1 MMKNKTIILFA
12 AIALILIVACNTE
25 TKYETR
31 QVDDM
36 FSIDIPTYMTDIN
49 LENPEASITVGDSLK
64 ERYVMVIY
72 ETKQEIEEYGVDMEL
87 DINNYSEIVIEMF
100 GQAFTNPETKK
111 VTQEPKPI
119 NGITSLSY
127 EIRGEF
133 AEVGAGIYSY
143 ITILESD
150 KSFYTIYIWSL
161 ETDERNF
168 TPEAHHIAVSFKEL

>member
-1 MMKNKTIILFA
+1 MKNKTIIILSA
-12 AIALILIVACNTE
+12 LALIFTVSCNTE
-25 TKYETR
+25 TTYNSK

-36 FSIDIPTYMTDIN
+36 FSLDVPTYMSDIN
-49 LENPEASITVGDSLK
+49 LENPEASLTVGDSLQ

-72 ETKQEIEEYGVDMEL
+72 ETKKEIESYGVDMEL
-87 DINNYSEIVIEMF
+87 DINNYSDIVIEMF

-111 VTQEPKPI
+111 VTEEPTSI

-133 AEVGAGIYSY
+133 SEIEADIYSY

-168 TPEAHHIAVSFKEL
+168 APEAHHISESFKEI